1 MTSSPE
7 DALRRKRS
15 FRSLM
20 LILFLGVVAVLILLV
35 RSRVRGPSDPDEFLE
50 AISKARADVALVA
63 FTVGADGLP
72 DRADPIV
79 QQNAEAKFPL
89 AAVARIPLLLAYA
102 QAVVE
107 GNAKVDEPVSL
118 DAWERHHL
126 TGTDGG
132 AHATAL
138 RALGLHVDALGFS
151 VAPKHD
157 VTLDN
162 VVAAM
167 IQHNDNSASDFVL
180 ARLGAAATAQA
191 LQTAGLTNHDPLLP
205 TAGFYLAAADAD
217 TEAGAQKLLSQG
229 PQVLWQTVQAAALRF
244 QKEEAGTP
252 AQRQWLDKHP
262 TPGTG
267 VQSLWADQALTQ
279 GVAAQYAA
287 LMSRIGT
294 GRYANADALA
304 IVQRHLAW
312 AMKLEGNEKLFK
324 AFGSKGGTSVSIM
337 TEAMFAVPNQGDYA
351 GKTRVVVFLN
361 RRMPSLRWFALV
373 RSYVHQQFIM
383 KLALERPF
391 ATKVAATF
399 AAPASP

>member
-1 MTSSPE
+1 MTKSPE
-7 DALRRKRS
+7 EMLRRKRS
-15 FRSLM
+15 LRSLM
-20 LILFLGVVAVLILLV
+20 LILFLGGVAVLILLV
-35 RSRVRGPSDPDEFLE
+35 RARVRGPTDADEFLE
-50 AISKARADVALVA
+50 TIAASRADVALVA
-63 FTVGADGLP
+63 YTVGADGLP
-72 DRADPIV
+72 DASDPIV
-79 QQNAEAKFPL
+79 QQNAGEKFPL

-102 QAVVE
+102 DAVVQ
-107 GNAKVDEPVSL
+107 GRAKVDEPVSL

-126 TGTDGG
+126 NGTDGG

-138 RALGLHVDALGFS
+138 RALGLHVDAEGFS
-151 VAPKHD
+151 VAPKRD
-157 VTLDN
+157 VLLDD

-167 IQHNDNSASDFVL
+167 IQHNDNSAADFVL
-180 ARLGAAATAQA
+180 ARLGAVAAAQA
-191 LQTAGLTNHDPLLP
+191 LLDAGLTNHDPILP

-217 TEAGAQKLLSQG
+217 TEAGAKRVLAQG
-229 PQVLWQTVQAAALRF
+229 PQALWQTVQAAADRF
-244 QKEEAGTP
+244 AKTEAGTP

-267 VQSLWADQALTQ
+267 VQALWADQALTQ
-279 GVAAQYAA
+279 GVASQYAT
-287 LMSRIGT
+287 LMAKIAT
-294 GRYANADALA
+294 GHYGSAAVLP

-324 AFGSKGGTSVSIM
+324 TFGSKGGTSVSIM

-383 KLALERPF
+383 KLALERAF

-399 AAPASP
+399 AAPAAP